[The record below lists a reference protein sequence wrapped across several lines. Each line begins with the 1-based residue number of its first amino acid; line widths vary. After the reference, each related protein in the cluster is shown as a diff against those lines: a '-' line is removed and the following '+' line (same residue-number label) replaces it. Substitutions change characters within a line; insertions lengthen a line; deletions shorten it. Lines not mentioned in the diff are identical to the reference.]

1 MSMSEPLITASYS
14 TSSCSLSTTSASTS
28 PTILSTSDNNN
39 NISLKPGEK
48 PSRRSST
55 EQKTPRIRTVLTE
68 QQLQT
73 LRSVYQTNP
82 RPDALLKEQLCE
94 LTGLS
99 PRVIRVWF
107 QNRRC
112 KDKKKVLQQAEV
124 ARIQQTTGTKVCN
137 SHTQLYIVKLH
148 VHVCESFF

>member
-1 MSMSEPLITASYS
+1 MTLSEPLVTSTYS
-14 TSSCSLSTTSASTS
+14 TSSCSTSTSTSTS
-28 PTILSTSDNNN
+28 PAILTTSD
-39 NISLKPGEK
+39 STVLKPSEK
-48 PSRRSST
+48 PSRRSSAD
-55 EQKTPRIRTVLTE
+55 QKTPRIRTVLTE

-112 KDKKKVLQQAEV
+112 KDKKKALQQAEV
-124 ARIQQTTGTKVCN
+124 ARIQQTTGTKVSQRCDSAVWN
-137 SHTQLYIVKLH
+137 FSN
-148 VHVCESFF
+148 